1 MWMWDITTSAEAIKM
16 DWIAQALLDSAGFI
30 VSCFIAR
37 ETPQFAVM
45 QGSLALVLLV
55 SLVAVAAFWPARWTI
70 PLSSFTTKAKM
81 GWRPGNSK

>member
-1 MWMWDITTSAEAIKM
+1 MWMRDITKSAEAIMM

-55 SLVAVAAFWPARWTI
+55 SLVALVAFWPAHWTI
-70 PLSSFTTKAKM
+70 PLSSSTTKAKM
-81 GWRPGNSK
+81 D

>member
-1 MWMWDITTSAEAIKM
+1 MWVRDITTSAEAIM
-16 DWIAQALLDSAGFI
+16 IDWIAQALLDTAGFI

-45 QGSLALVLLV
+45 QGSLALILLV

-70 PLSSFTTKAKM
+70 PLSSFTTKTKM
-81 GWRPGNSK
+81 DWRPGNSK

>member
-1 MWMWDITTSAEAIKM
+1 MM

-55 SLVAVAAFWPARWTI
+55 CPCGRGGVLACALDHSVQQLHN
-70 PLSSFTTKAKM
+70 K
-81 GWRPGNSK
+81 G

>member
-1 MWMWDITTSAEAIKM
+1 MWMRDITTSAEAMMM

-81 GWRPGNSK
+81 DWRPGNSK

>member
-1 MWMWDITTSAEAIKM
+1 MI

-30 VSCFIAR
+30 VSYFISR

-55 SLVAVAAFWPARWTI
+55 SIVAVGAFWPAQWTI
-70 PLSSFTTKAKM
+70 PLKQLRKKS
-81 GWRPGNSK
+81 

>member
-1 MWMWDITTSAEAIKM
+1 MI

-37 ETPQFAVM
+37 ETPQFAIIE
-45 QGSLALVLLV
+45 GSLALVLLV
-55 SLVAVAAFWPARWTI
+55 SLVALTAFWPARWSI

-81 GWRPGNSK
+81 DWRPGSSK

>member
-1 MWMWDITTSAEAIKM
+1 M

-30 VSCFIAR
+30 VSYFIAR

-55 SLVAVAAFWPARWTI
+55 SLVAVAAFWPTRWTI
-70 PLSSFTTKAKM
+70 PLSNFTTTAKM
-81 GWRPGNSK
+81 YWRRGNGK